1 MRYDYLSVVSS
12 DCSNS
17 SDSTIIALRSLALK
31 SLEYENAIRKVY
43 TFHIGEGEIEVW
55 HSADKHDYEYLT
67 YEGIWKMRH
76 AGAYLNVNC
85 DARHIYDFM
94 KSEYLFSRGILEATD
109 STGISQ
115 EERVSVYGYLKRFLD
130 DTLNRYNNMQ

>member
-17 SDSTIIALRSLALK
+17 SDSTIIALRSLAMK
-31 SLEYENAIRKVY
+31 ALEYEHAIRKVY
-43 TFHIGEGEIEVW
+43 SFHIGEGEIEVFRSEDT
-55 HSADKHDYEYLT
+55 HNYEYLT

-76 AGAYLNVNC
+76 SGAYLNVTC
-85 DARHIYDFM
+85 DAKHLYDFM
-94 KSEYLFSRGILEATD
+94 KADYLYNNGILEATD

-115 EERVSVYGYLKRFLD
+115 EERVSVYGYLKRFLE
-130 DTLNRYNNMQ
+130 DTMRKYNNLK